1 MYSKLYYISQGIDAA
16 TQVTNIQKA
25 LDAGCTWIQLRYKQ
39 GTFAEVLVLAEQ
51 VKILCARYGATL
63 VINDYLEIAKAI
75 DADGLHLGLKDMP
88 VREARA
94 ALDADKIIGGTANTL
109 EDIRQRVA
117 EGCNYVGLG
126 PLRFTATKEK
136 LSPILGFEGYQTIL
150 EKLNEEGITIPI
162 YAIGGIEEND
172 ILPLM
177 DIGLYGVAVS
187 GLITHHAEP
196 KKLIEQI
203 NYLVY
208 ANA

>member
-51 VKILCARYGATL
+51 VKTLCAHYGATL
-63 VINDYLEIAKAI
+63 IINDYLEIAKAI